1 MKHTNKYAIVV
12 GKMGGE
18 FYPDPEYTDIAR
30 LDKKLKYLADYQE
43 KNSRYLTK
51 TIYIAEL
58 LTPARLEQH
67 QTEWNKWRAMI
78 D

>member
-1 MKHTNKYAIVV
+1 MKYTKKYAIVV
-12 GKMGGE
+12 GKVGGE

-43 KNSRYLTK
+43 KNNMK
-51 TIYIAEL
+51 KVVYIAEL
-58 LTPARLEQH
+58 LTPARLAQH
-67 QTEWNKWRAMI
+67 QTEWNAWRAMI